1 MTSMLDI
8 ATEAAKPNL
17 VMETHPYNQGRDE
30 MREQLLA
37 FIYERYCYNRTFF
50 GKESHVALELK
61 RLILDIRED
70 QAVEQER
77 EIQTEV
83 AAE

>member
-1 MTSMLDI
+1 MQYNVDSETKAAI
-8 ATEAAKPNL
+8 ATL
-17 VMETHPYNQGRDE
+17 METNPYKAGLDD

-37 FIYERYCYNRTFF
+37 FIYDRYCYNRTFF
-50 GKESHVALELK
+50 GKDSQVALELK

-70 QAVEQER
+70 QAVQEEKQN
-77 EIQTEV
+77 EIET

>member
-1 MTSMLDI
+1 
-8 ATEAAKPNL
+8 
-17 VMETHPYNQGRDE
+17 METNPYEAGKND

-37 FIYERYCYNRTFF
+37 FIYERYIYNRTFF
-50 GKESHVALELK
+50 GKDSQVALELK

-70 QAVEQER
+70 QAHEQDKL
-77 EIQTEV
+77 IQTEV

>member
-1 MTSMLDI
+1 ME
-8 ATEAAKPNL
+8 TEAYKPKPD
-17 VMETHPYNQGRDE
+17 MDTHPYQTGRDE

-37 FIYERYCYNRTFF
+37 FIYDRYCYNRTFH
-50 GKESHVALELK
+50 GKESQVALELK

-70 QAVEQER
+70 QAHEQESLK
-77 EIQTEV
+77 EAET

>member
-1 MTSMLDI
+1 MT
-8 ATEAAKPNL
+8 TEAYKPKPD
-17 VMETHPYNQGRDE
+17 METHPYNAGRDD

-37 FIYERYCYNRTFF
+37 FIYDRYWYNRTFH
-50 GKESHVALELK
+50 GKESQVALELK

-70 QAVEQER
+70 QAHEQNAATE
-77 EIQTEV
+77 EEV

>member
-1 MTSMLDI
+1 
-8 ATEAAKPNL
+8 
-17 VMETHPYNQGRDE
+17 METHPYNTGRDE

-37 FIYERYCYNRTFF
+37 LIYDRYCYNRTFF

-70 QAVEQER
+70 QAHEQEATR
-77 EIQTEV
+77 EEEI

>member
-1 MTSMLDI
+1 
-8 ATEAAKPNL
+8 
-17 VMETHPYNQGRDE
+17 METNPYEAGKND

-37 FIYERYCYNRTFF
+37 FIYERYIYNRTFF
-50 GKESHVALELK
+50 GKDSQVALELK

-70 QAVEQER
+70 QAHEQDKL
-77 EIQTEV
+77 IQTET